1 VGVAYV
7 PKGDHLEWALRLE
20 PPTKRHRSPRGVGT
34 PPRPP
39 RQSSGTMP
47 NADAIRA
54 VRWWAVALL
63 LSLLTWIGLILASL
77 ALL

>member
-1 VGVAYV
+1 
-7 PKGDHLEWALRLE
+7 
-20 PPTKRHRSPRGVGT
+20 
-34 PPRPP
+34 
-39 RQSSGTMP
+39 MP

>member
-1 VGVAYV
+1 M
-7 PKGDHLEWALRLE
+7 L
-20 PPTKRHRSPRGVGT
+20 
-34 PPRPP
+34 P
-39 RQSSGTMP
+39 RQASGAMP
-47 NADAIRA
+47 NADPIRA